1 MRISEVK
8 DQQTKV
14 EQVRKFAD
22 WAMKELNIKT
32 PPTINYG
39 NDLGHVMK
47 NRSFG
52 STHSNGDVWVHIGN
66 RNVADCCRT
75 LVHELIHVKQ
85 FQIGSASNTMDDE
98 QRQNIEDVANALAG
112 RMLRTYGKR
121 DSSIYE
127 SKQSKPCCVELKKA
141 LLKNKKTDY
150 DSIDKMMKRI
160 AKNHDITPKELHDF
174 WVADYKMSP
183 DDWIKQELGK
193 KDTTESIIDEALS
206 QYGIRGVHRV
216 QSTR

>member
-1 MRISEVK
+1 MRIHEIK

-22 WAMKELNIKT
+22 WAMKELNIET
-32 PPTINYG
+32 PPTIKYG

-52 STHSNGDVWVHIGN
+52 STRSNGDVWVHVGN

-85 FQIGSASNTMDDE
+85 FQLGSASDTMDDE

-112 RMLRTYGKR
+112 RMLRVYGKR
-121 DSSIYE
+121 DASIYE
-127 SKQSKPCCVELKKA
+127 SKQSKPCCLDLKQA

-150 DSIDKMMKRI
+150 DSIDRMMTRI
-160 AKNHDITPKELHDF
+160 AKDHNITPKQLHDY
-174 WVADYKMSP
+174 WVADFKMTP
-183 DDWIKQELGK
+183 DDWIKQKLDKE
-193 KDTTESIIDEALS
+193 DTTEGIITEALS
-206 QYGIRGVHRV
+206 DYGIRGARKV
-216 QSTR
+216 

>member
-1 MRISEVK
+1 MRISEIK

-22 WAMKELNIKT
+22 WAMKELNIET
-32 PPTINYG
+32 PPTIKYG

-52 STHSNGDVWVHIGN
+52 STRSNGDVWVHVGN

-85 FQIGSASNTMDDE
+85 FQLGSASDTMDDE

-112 RMLRTYGKR
+112 RMLRVYGKR
-121 DSSIYE
+121 DASIYE
-127 SKQSKPCCVELKKA
+127 SKQSKPCCLDLKQA

-150 DSIDKMMKRI
+150 DSIDRMMTRI
-160 AKNHDITPKELHDF
+160 AKDHNITPKQLHDY
-174 WVADYKMSP
+174 WVAYFKMTP
-183 DDWIKQELGK
+183 DDWIKQKLDKE
-193 KDTTESIIDEALS
+193 DTTEGIITEALS
-206 QYGIRGVHRV
+206 DYGIRGARKV
-216 QSTR
+216 

>member
-22 WAMKELNIKT
+22 WAMKQLNIET
-32 PPTINYG
+32 PPIIKYG
-39 NDLGHVMK
+39 NDMGQVDQ

-52 STHSNGDVWVHIGN
+52 STRSNGDVWVHVGN
-66 RNVADCCRT
+66 RNTADIMRT

-85 FQIGSASNTMDDE
+85 FELGSASDTMDDD
-98 QRQNIEDVANALAG
+98 QKQNIEDVANALAG
-112 RMLRTYGKR
+112 RIMRIYGKK
-121 DSSIYE
+121 DASIYE

-150 DSIDKMMKRI
+150 DSIDRMMTKI
-160 AKNHDITPKELHDF
+160 AKNHNITPKQLHDY
-174 WVADYKMSP
+174 WVADYKVTP
-183 DDWIKQELGK
+183 DTWIKKQLDGE
-193 KDTTESIIDEALS
+193 KDKTDKIIEQALS
-206 QYGIRGVHRV
+206 EHGIRGARRV
-216 QSTR
+216 

>member
-22 WAMKELNIKT
+22 WAMKQLNIET
-32 PPTINYG
+32 PPIIKYG
-39 NDLGHVMK
+39 NDMGQVDQ

-52 STHSNGDVWVHIGN
+52 STRSNGDVWVHVGN
-66 RNVADCCRT
+66 RNTADIMRT

-85 FQIGSASNTMDDE
+85 FELGSASDTMDDD
-98 QRQNIEDVANALAG
+98 QKQNIEDVANALAG
-112 RMLRTYGKR
+112 RIMRIYGKK
-121 DSSIYE
+121 DASIYE

-150 DSIDKMMKRI
+150 DSIDRMMTKI
-160 AKNHDITPKELHDF
+160 AKNHDITPKQLHDY
-174 WVADYKMSP
+174 WVAYYKVTP
-183 DDWIKQELGK
+183 DTWIKKQLDGE
-193 KDTTESIIDEALS
+193 KDKTDKIIEQALS
-206 QYGIRGVHRV
+206 EHGIRGARRV
-216 QSTR
+216 

>member
-22 WAMKELNIKT
+22 WAMKQLNIET
-32 PPTINYG
+32 PPIIKYG
-39 NDLGHVMK
+39 NDMGQVDK

-52 STHSNGDVWVHIGN
+52 STRSNGDVWVHVGN
-66 RNVADCCRT
+66 RNTADIMRT

-85 FQIGSASNTMDDE
+85 FELGSASDTMDDD
-98 QRQNIEDVANALAG
+98 QKQNIEDVANALAG
-112 RMLRTYGKR
+112 RIMRIYGKK
-121 DSSIYE
+121 DASIYE

-150 DSIDKMMKRI
+150 DSIDRMMTKI
-160 AKNHDITPKELHDF
+160 AKNHNITPKQLHDY
-174 WVADYKMSP
+174 WVADYKVTP
-183 DDWIKQELGK
+183 DTWIKKQLDGE
-193 KDTTESIIDEALS
+193 KDKTDKIIEQALS
-206 QYGIRGVHRV
+206 EHGIRGARRV
-216 QSTR
+216 

>member
-22 WAMKELNIKT
+22 WALKELNIKT
-32 PPTINYG
+32 PPTIKYG
-39 NDLGHVMK
+39 NDMAHVDK

-52 STHSNGDVWVHIGN
+52 STRSNGDVWVHVGN
-66 RNVADCCRT
+66 RNTADIMRT

-85 FQIGSASNTMDDE
+85 FELGSASDTMDDE
-98 QRQNIEDVANALAG
+98 QKQNIEDVANALAG
-112 RMLRTYGKR
+112 RIMRVYGKR
-121 DSSIYE
+121 DASIYE

-150 DSIDKMMKRI
+150 DSIDRMMKRI
-160 AKNHDITPKELHDF
+160 AKDHDITPKQLHDY
-174 WVADYKMSP
+174 WVADYKVTP
-183 DDWIKQELGK
+183 DTWIKNQLDGE
-193 KDTTESIIDEALS
+193 KDKTDKIIEQALS
-206 QYGIRGVHRV
+206 EHGIKGARRV
-216 QSTR
+216 

>member
-1 MRISEVK
+1 MRIHEVK

-22 WAMKELNIKT
+22 WALKELNIET
-32 PPTINYG
+32 PPNINYG
-39 NDLGHVMK
+39 NDLGQVDK

-52 STHSNGDVWVHIGN
+52 STRSNGDVWVHVGN
-66 RNVADCCRT
+66 RNTADIMRT

-85 FQIGSASNTMDDE
+85 FQLGSASDTMDDE

-112 RMLRTYGKR
+112 RLMRTYGKR
-121 DSSIYE
+121 DASIYE
-127 SKQSKPCCVELKKA
+127 SKQSKPCCVDLKKA

-160 AKNHDITPKELHDF
+160 AKDHAITPKQLHDY
-174 WVADYKMSP
+174 WVADYKMTP
-183 DDWIKQELGK
+183 DAWIKQKLDKE
-193 KDTTESIIDEALS
+193 DITEGIISEALS
-206 QYGIRGVHRV
+206 EYGIRGAHRV
-216 QSTR
+216 

>member
-22 WAMKELNIKT
+22 WALKQLNIQT
-32 PPTINYG
+32 PPTIKYG
-39 NDLGHVMK
+39 NDMGQVDK

-52 STHSNGDVWVHIGN
+52 STRSNGDVWVHVGN
-66 RNVADCCRT
+66 RNTADIMRT

-85 FQIGSASNTMDDE
+85 FELGSASDTMDDE
-98 QRQNIEDVANALAG
+98 QKQNIEDVANALAG
-112 RMLRTYGKR
+112 RIMRVYGKM
-121 DSSIYE
+121 DATIYE

-150 DSIDKMMKRI
+150 DSIDRMMTRI
-160 AKNHDITPKELHDF
+160 AKDHHITPKQLHDY
-174 WVADYKMSP
+174 WVADYKVTP
-183 DDWIKQELGK
+183 DTWIKKQLDGE
-193 KDTTESIIDEALS
+193 KDKTDKIIEQALS
-206 QYGIRGVHRV
+206 EHGIKGTRRV
-216 QSTR
+216 

>member
-22 WAMKELNIKT
+22 WALKELNIET
-32 PPTINYG
+32 PPIINYG
-39 NDLGHVMK
+39 NDMGQVDK

-52 STHSNGDVWVHIGN
+52 STRSNGDVWVHVGN
-66 RNVADCCRT
+66 RNTADIMRT

-85 FQIGSASNTMDDE
+85 FQLGTASDTMDDE

-112 RMLRTYGKR
+112 RIMRTYGKR
-121 DSSIYE
+121 DASIYE
-127 SKQSKPCCVELKKA
+127 SKQSKPCCVDLKKQ

-150 DSIDKMMKRI
+150 NSIDRMMKRI
-160 AKNHDITPKELHDF
+160 AKDHNITGKQLHDY
-174 WVADYKMSP
+174 WVADYKMTP
-183 DDWIKQELGK
+183 DAWIKQELDKK
-193 KDTTESIIDEALS
+193 KDTTESIIAEALS
-206 QYGIRGVHRV
+206 EYGIRGAHRV
-216 QSTR
+216 